1 MRRLATA
8 TVIAAMLVVAFA
20 GTAAAK
26 GEAMAELD
34 APIPPDAD
42 PGTELKV
49 GWRAWTP
56 DGGTE
61 WPFAGSPIF
70 IRLISTD
77 GTASTEVL
85 GTENPRGSGHY
96 LATISVPPG
105 GVGHVEIGLLGESCV
120 DGVCTRSDILFELPE
135 VQRVP
140 APAVPVSVVAP
151 MPAAPQSEPL
161 GAAAGA
167 APSNDTLPLALA
179 IVGGGVVLLLLL
191 GLAGRVR
198 ASSGPA
204 GVAAPAHAGLR
215 GRSPDA

>member
-8 TVIAAMLVVAFA
+8 TVIAAVLVVAFA
-20 GTAAAK
+20 GSAAAK
-26 GEAMAELD
+26 GDAMAELD

-42 PGTELKV
+42 PGTELEV

-105 GVGHVEIGLLGESCV
+105 GVGRVEIGLLGESCV
-120 DGVCTRSDILFELPE
+120 DGACTRSDILFELPE
-135 VQRVP
+135 EQRVP
-140 APAVPVSVVAP
+140 AAALPVSVDPPLPVAP
-151 MPAAPQSEPL
+151 QFEPV
-161 GAAAGA
+161 GAAGT
-167 APSNDTLPLALA
+167 PSNDTVPLALA
-179 IVGGGVVLLLLL
+179 LVGGGVVLLLLL

-204 GVAAPAHAGLR
+204 GVAAPAHAGLH